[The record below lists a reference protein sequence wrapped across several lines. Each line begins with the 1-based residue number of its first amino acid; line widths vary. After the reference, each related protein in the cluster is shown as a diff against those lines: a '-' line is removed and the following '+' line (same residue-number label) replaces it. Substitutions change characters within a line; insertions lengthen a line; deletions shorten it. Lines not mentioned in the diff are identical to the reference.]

1 MEQWI
6 DNSGQDCVER
16 LPHILQHENMGDFI
30 EQRAADL
37 GTSISYFGTSR
48 TVLILWEKI
57 NF

>member
-1 MEQWI
+1 M
-6 DNSGQDCVER
+6 
-16 LPHILQHENMGDFI
+16 LQHENMGDFI

-48 TVLILWEKI
+48 MVLILWERI